1 MATTTALP
9 PAKAPSNGGG
19 TVLVGAPVG
28 TSLKS
33 STVIW
38 KDNSG
43 AFRVVEGRNPKP
55 KPLNPARYFGA
66 APETDR
72 NDSRPQA
79 WWCPETDTPQPGAPL
94 FEGLLGQTHMI
105 DLSGLIRKTRLP
117 LGQVKLLAKCEFL
130 SPGMSLNDRAAKLR
144 IDRAETAGLL
154 RPGMSVVT
162 SDASD
167 FGASCAMVCAMRGFP
182 LVACVATN
190 EVSERVDTLKSYGAR
205 LVVGG
210 EFSPSAEAARLC
222 QQNPTLFFNLDTFD
236 SDSDDASYM
245 TLGPEIWDQTNG
257 SITHWVCHP
266 GSALSGVSRFL
277 KERTTAIKTV
287 SAVPAEPVF
296 EKLCDLKKSSEPS
309 KPEDDECAIS
319 DQELLETSVRLCREE
334 GIMAGAQSGLNVAA
348 ALQVAAQVDTPSII
362 VTALPD
368 IGIKFLSTIYNPE
381 WVRQNNLVNPPTLP
395 IPGCIDLQCPE
406 CSSGGQCEKAKSVES
421 NDMQPV
427 KMRRQRSAPTNAAGG
442 AGSTRYYRRYEDLIG
457 TTPMIDLSHL
467 IDQSQCQF
475 PDQVKVLAKCEFFN
489 PGFSLK
495 DRIARNI
502 LDRAEAAGM
511 LKPGMCVVAASS
523 GNTGAATAMLC
534 AMRGYSCIIT
544 TCPKCSKEKQDA
556 IKAYGATLMV
566 TGPGLSED
574 NPDHYMNVAR
584 RLTARNPSLFYDVD
598 QYDTLA
604 NPEGHYLT
612 LGPEIWEQ
620 SQCEVTHFICAGSTG
635 GTISGVGR
643 FLKERNPKIKVVLA
657 DPIGSVFTNYFLSG
671 NVGKP
676 GKYLVE
682 GVGKGSIPGAMDFS
696 LVDAVLPV
704 TDADAFQTCS
714 RLCRE
719 EGIWPG
725 GSSGLNVF
733 AALRLAETVEEPSTI
748 VTVMP
753 DLGMKY
759 LTKIYNDEWLLSN
772 KLQAL
777 PPVHVDGLAP
787 ASF

>member
-1 MATTTALP
+1 
-9 PAKAPSNGGG
+9 
-19 TVLVGAPVG
+19 
-28 TSLKS
+28 
-33 STVIW
+33 
-38 KDNSG
+38 
-43 AFRVVEGRNPKP
+43 
-55 KPLNPARYFGA
+55 
-66 APETDR
+66 
-72 NDSRPQA
+72 
-79 WWCPETDTPQPGAPL
+79 
-94 FEGLLGQTHMI
+94 
-105 DLSGLIRKTRLP
+105 
-117 LGQVKLLAKCEFL
+117 
-130 SPGMSLNDRAAKLR
+130 
-144 IDRAETAGLL
+144 
-154 RPGMSVVT
+154 
-162 SDASD
+162 
-167 FGASCAMVCAMRGFP
+167 MRGFQ
-182 LVACVATN
+182 LVACVAVDEST
-190 EVSERVDTLKSYGAR
+190 EKVDTLKSYGAR

-210 EFSPSAEAARLC
+210 DLSPSAEAARLC
-222 QQNPTLFFNLDTFD
+222 QLNPTLFFNIDTYEAN
-236 SDSDDASYM
+236 SDDAAYL

-257 SITHWVCHP
+257 SFTHWVSNP
-266 GSALSGVSRFL
+266 GTSFVGVNRFL
-277 KERTTAIKTV
+277 KERSQGFKAFA
-287 SAVPAEPVF
+287 AVPAGRVF
-296 EKLCDLKKSSEPS
+296 QDLAELEFS
-309 KPEDDECAIS
+309 DDENKVIKDYEELRVS
-319 DQELLETSVRLCREE
+319 DQDALECCLRLCREE
-334 GIMAGAQSGLNVAA
+334 GIMAGALSGLNVCA
-348 ALQVAAQVDTPSII
+348 ALQAASQVETPSLI
-362 VTALPD
+362 VTVLPD
-368 IGIKFLSTIYNPE
+368 IGIKFLSKIYNAN
-381 WVRQNNLVNPPTLP
+381 WVKENNLVCPPPMTF
-395 IPGCIDLQCPE
+395 PGCIDLNCSECSQGKQCAKAATV
-406 CSSGGQCEKAKSVES
+406 SSGGVRK
-421 NDMQPV
+421 
-427 KMRRQRSAPTNAAGG
+427 QRSNPAAQSGG
-442 AGSTRYYRRYEDLIG
+442 VGSSRSFKRYEDLIG
-457 TTPMIDLSHL
+457 NTPIIDLSHL
-467 IDQSQCQF
+467 VDQSSCRF
-475 PDQVKVLAKCEFFN
+475 PEQVKVLAKCEFFN

-556 IKAYGATLMV
+556 IKAYGAHLLV
-566 TGPGLSED
+566 TASGLSED
-574 NPDHYMNVAR
+574 SPDHYMNVAR
-584 RLTARNPSLFYDVD
+584 RLCARNPSLFYDVD

-620 SQCEVTHFICAGSTG
+620 SQCEVNYFICAGSTG

-704 TDADAFQTCS
+704 TDADAFETCS
-714 RLCRE
+714 KLCRE

-733 AALRLAETVEEPSTI
+733 AALRLAETVEEPCTI

-759 LTKIYNDEWLLSN
+759 LTKIYNDEWLRTN
-772 KLQAL
+772 KLKTN

-787 ASF
+787 ATF